1 MKTALRVSLCG
12 YLAVAAASCGSTSSP
27 AAPSSG
33 STPTPATSAT
43 IAPQRVVVLGDS
55 LSVSPTASESF
66 PAVLQQ
72 RLLSRAP
79 GSTMK
84 NAGVYGDTT
93 GEGLSR
99 FDADV
104 SPGTTILI
112 LELGANDGLGG
123 TDLGEI
129 ERNLSATIERAR
141 ARGMKVLLC
150 GMETPPF
157 HGFQYTVDFHAIYPR
172 LAAKYGISLVPF
184 LLDGVLLNPAY
195 NLSDGIHPNAAG
207 AQRVADTVWP
217 YLDSMLA
224 SAVT

>member
-1 MKTALRVSLCG
+1 MNVAVRLSLCC
-12 YLAVAAASCGSTSSP
+12 YLAIAAASCGSTSSP
-27 AAPSSG
+27 TSPSNG
-33 STPTPATSAT
+33 STPTPSRAV
-43 IAPQRVVVLGDS
+43 APQQIVVLGDS
-55 LSVSPTASESF
+55 LSVSPTAAESF
-66 PAVLQQ
+66 PSVLQQ
-72 RLLSRAP
+72 RVMSRAP

-99 FDADV
+99 FDDDV
-104 SPGTTILI
+104 PAGTTILI

-129 ERNLSATIERAR
+129 DRNLSATIDRAR

-157 HGFQYTVDFHAIYPR
+157 HGFQYSADFHTIYPR
-172 LAAKYGISLVPF
+172 VATKYGISLVPF
-184 LLDGVLLNPAY
+184 LLDGVLLNPSY

-207 AQRVADTVWP
+207 AQRIADTVWP

-224 SAVT
+224 SAAK